1 MVKSIHDTRNGMNNL
16 TPKELRLIYTAV
28 RRYQMEKT
36 HLTSDDYQEFSTIL
50 DKLFPLVYTQQ
61 QEQPT

>member
-1 MVKSIHDTRNGMNNL
+1 MRNGMTDL

>member
-1 MVKSIHDTRNGMNNL
+1 MGQFTD
-16 TPKELRLIYTAV
+16 KEYRLIYTAV

-36 HLTSDDYQEFSTIL
+36 HLSSTDYQEYSIIL
-50 DKLFPLVYTQQ
+50 DKLFPLTYTQR